1 MAAGKLSVVFHRNSC
16 IASTEINFCC
26 GTERHSEVN
35 QFSLRRQHVP
45 SVPAHH
51 RQRKCAK
58 MAASQRP
65 AVAHSI
71 SYAPVPPHR
80 VFKPFSSIL

>member
-26 GTERHSEVN
+26 GTEWHSEVN

-45 SVPAHH
+45 SVPVHH
-51 RQRKCAK
+51 RQRKCTK
-58 MAASQRP
+58 LAAPHCP
-65 AVAHSI
+65 AVSHSI
-71 SYAPVPPHR
+71 SLTLLFH
-80 VFKPFSSIL
+80 VFKPFSSLL